1 MKTIFKFTLLILD
14 IFSGI
19 LFAQTAKVTEYNKTF
34 TTYPYSDP
42 NPIPTFSKMYPYF
55 RFDGFTEKAIQKQW
69 KVVQLEN
76 DYITVMILPQIGGK
90 IWAAIEKSTN
100 RPFIYYNH
108 VVKFRDVAMRGPWT
122 SGGIEANYGIMSHT
136 PNCATP
142 VDYITRTNTDG
153 SVSCIIGVQD
163 LLTHT
168 NWRIEINLP
177 KDKAYFTTKSSWFN
191 SSGTHQPYYHWMNAG
206 IKSSGNLEYIYPGN
220 KYLGHDGDVAD
231 WPVNPSNSKRI
242 SFYEQNNFGGYKS
255 YHVFGHY
262 ANFFG
267 GYWHDDDFGMA
278 RFSNYDDKPGRKIWI
293 WGLSQQG
300 MIWEKL
306 LTDSDGQYTELQSGR
321 LFNQNSEKS
330 SLTPFKHI
338 NFSPYA
344 TDQWTEYWYPVL
356 HTRGFVE
363 ANEYGALNVIKE
375 NGWIKIYLSPVTVL
389 ADSLKITSGNT
400 TIYKQYITAKPLQTF
415 RDSIKIPASTGEL
428 QVTLGKNKLCYNNKE
443 SQALSRPV
451 KSPSNFDWE
460 SAYGL
465 YIAGKELM
473 DQRMYKD
480 AEIKLLASV
489 NKDSNFLPV
498 LAKLAEL
505 YYRDLRFQDAVDLAK
520 KALSIDTYDPA
531 ANYYYGLA
539 NVQLGN
545 LTDAKDGF
553 DLAALSIEYR
563 SAAYTELAKL
573 YLKHGD
579 LENCLSYA
587 NKAIDFNRYNITAYQ
602 YKAIAS
608 RLLKQDDNAKAA
620 LDSILSY
627 DALNHFARFEK
638 YLWQPSDGNRSAF
651 LNTITNEQPPETFLE
666 LALIYFNTGR
676 FEEAEKA
683 LALSSPNALSDYWLA
698 YLQHL
703 QGKSAR
709 EYLDRAIKASP
720 AFIFPSRLESAKM
733 LSWAREQSGDWKPKY
748 WLALIL
754 GDKNR
759 LQESTQLFNSIGDE
773 PVYAPFYAA
782 RANLK
787 KEDKPA
793 EAIADLKKAM
803 QLDSSEWRYP
813 KSLAEIYIQE
823 NDFHS
828 ALEITSRYYA
838 LHPAN
843 YIFGVLHAKVL
854 LLNKQYLPARQL
866 LQAIHIIP
874 FEGATIGHEL
884 QKEANLML
892 ALEYMRTKNFRKAL
906 SFIEVSR
913 SWPFNLGSGKP
924 YEEDI
929 DERLEDWLSYYC
941 LSKLGKSS
949 QAKQSL
955 EKILSFNSKMTTAGN
970 NYFSANDLISAWAL
984 EKLKSKEDAGC
995 WIDDQLSKN
1004 VGDKHL
1010 SWARNKYYQDNYQL
1024 PANEKD
1030 ATIRVIE
1037 QWLNFAGGI

>member
-1 MKTIFKFTLLILD
+1 MEKILTLTLLVLNT
-14 IFSGI
+14 FNGI
-19 LFAQTAKVTEYNKTF
+19 LFAQTAKVTEYKKTF

-42 NPIPTFSKMYPYF
+42 NPVPTFSKMYPYF
-55 RFDGFTEKAIQKQW
+55 RFDGFTEKPIQKEW

-76 DYITVMILPQIGGK
+76 DYITVMILPEIGGK

-122 SGGIEANYGIMSHT
+122 SGGIEANYGIMGHT

-142 VDYITRTNTDG
+142 VDYITRSNADG

-177 KDKAYFTTKSSWFN
+177 KDKAYFTTKSFWYNN
-191 SSGTHQPYYHWMNAG
+191 SGIHQPYYHWMNAG

-220 KYLGHDGDVAD
+220 KYLGHDGDFAD
-231 WPVNPSNSKRI
+231 WPTNPANSKWI

-267 GYWHDDDFGMA
+267 GYWHDEDFGMA
-278 RFSNYDDKPGRKIWI
+278 RFSSYDDKPGRKIWI

-306 LTDSDGQYTELQSGR
+306 LTDNDGQYTEIQSGR

-338 NFSPYA
+338 SFTPYT
-344 TDQWTEYWYPVL
+344 TDRWTEYWYPVM

-363 ANEYGALNVIKE
+363 ANEYGALNVMQE
-375 NGWIKIYLSPVTVL
+375 NGWIKIYLSPVTAL
-389 ADSLKITSGNT
+389 ADSLKITDGNT
-400 TIYKQYITAKPLQTF
+400 TIYKKYITAKPLQTF
-415 RDSIKIPASTGEL
+415 RDSIKISAGTGGL
-428 QVTLGKNKLCYNNKE
+428 QVTLGENKLCYNSSK
-443 SQALSRPV
+443 SQALDRPV
-451 KSPSNFDWE
+451 KSPSSFNWE

-465 YIAGKELM
+465 YVAGKELM

-489 NKDSNFLPV
+489 GKDSNFLPAI
-498 LAKLAEL
+498 AKLAEL
-505 YYRDLRFQDAVDLAK
+505 YYCDLRFLDAVNFAK
-520 KALSIDTYDPA
+520 KALSIDTYDPT
-531 ANYYYGLA
+531 ANYYYGLT
-539 NVQLGN
+539 NVQLN
-545 LTDAKDGF
+545 NVVDAKDGF
-553 DLAALSIEYR
+553 DLAALSTEYR
-563 SAAYTELAKL
+563 CAAYTELAKL
-573 YLKHGD
+573 YLKSGD
-579 LENCLSYA
+579 LQNCLTYA
-587 NKAIDFNRYNITAYQ
+587 NKSIDFNRYNVMAYQ
-602 YKAIAS
+602 YKAIVS
-608 RLLKQDDNAKAA
+608 RLLAQKNNAEAA
-620 LDSILSY
+620 LDSILSF

-638 YLWQPSDGNRSAF
+638 YLWQNSEDNRLAF
-651 LNTITNEQPPETFLE
+651 LNSITNEQPRETFLE
-666 LALIYFNTGR
+666 LAITYFNTGQ
-676 FEEAEKA
+676 FEEAEKV
-683 LALSSPNALSDYWLA
+683 LSLCPSNGFVDYWIA
-698 YLQHL
+698 YLRYL
-703 QGKSAR
+703 QGKDTR
-709 EYLDRAIKASP
+709 EYIDRAIKASP
-720 AFIFPSRLESAKM
+720 AFIFPSRLESANM
-733 LSWAREQSGDWKPKY
+733 LAWAREQTSDWKPKY

-759 LQESTQLFNSIGDE
+759 LQESKQLFDSIGEE
-773 PVYAPFYAA
+773 PAYAPFYAA

-787 KEDKPA
+787 KEEQPA
-793 EAIADLKKAM
+793 SAIADLKKAM
-803 QLDSSEWRYP
+803 QIDSSEWRYP
-813 KSLAEIYIQE
+813 KSLAEIYIQQ
-823 NDFHS
+823 NNFQS
-828 ALEITSRYYA
+828 ALEITSRYYS
-838 LHPAN
+838 LHPVN
-843 YIFGVLHAKVL
+843 YIFGMLHAKVL

-866 LQAIHIIP
+866 LSTIHIIP

-892 ALEYMRTKNFRKAL
+892 ALEYIRTKNFRKAL
-906 SFIEVSR
+906 SFIEVAR

-924 YEEDI
+924 YQEDI

-941 LSKLGKSS
+941 LSRLGKPS

-955 EKILSFNSKMTTAGN
+955 EKILSFSSKTKNGGN
-970 NYFSANDLISAWAL
+970 NYFSANDLISAWAI
-984 EKLKSKEDAGC
+984 EKLESKEDADR
-995 WIDDQLSKN
+995 WIDDQLSKSS
-1004 VGDKHL
+1004 GDKHL
-1010 SWARNKYYQDNYQL
+1010 SWARNKYYQDNYSM
-1024 PANEKD
+1024 PDSEKD

-1037 QWLNFAGGI
+1037 QWLSFAGNI